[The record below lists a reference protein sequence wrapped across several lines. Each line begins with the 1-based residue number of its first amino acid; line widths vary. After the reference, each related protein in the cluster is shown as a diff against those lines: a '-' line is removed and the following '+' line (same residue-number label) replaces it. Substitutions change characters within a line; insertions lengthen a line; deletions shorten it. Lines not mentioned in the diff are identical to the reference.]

1 MTRVLCLGCVTV
13 LALMIAPTPPAEAQ
27 TPGPVYES
35 APVTVTAT
43 IEAIDKTARLVTL
56 KGPKGQSVEV
66 KADENVEGFDK
77 LKVGRVRDPQ
87 LLQGVKIGDTIDV
100 TVTRGLL
107 IKVERPE

>member
-1 MTRVLCLGCVTV
+1 VTRVLSLGCVTV
-13 LALMIAPTPPAEAQ
+13 LALMIAPTSPAEAQ
-27 TPGPVYES
+27 APGPVYES

-56 KGPKGQSVEV
+56 KGPKGQ
-66 KADENVEGFDK
+66 N
-77 LKVGRVRDPQ
+77 PQ